1 MVRVGGAIIPLL
13 LLLLGKR
20 GLPLPFFPF
29 FFSSSFTSVVV
40 VPSSSFPVSLSPGG
54 EEKRD
59 GRPRKRR
66 GPFPL
71 SYPPKKCCS
80 CRRRSVSPVFFVFSF
95 FTSMRP
101 FRFLH
106 RRRPRGE
113 GGRGQKKV
121 FFVGGQ
127 WHITRIRRFCI
138 QRALTCEWRINPL
151 IYNIKFCH
159 IFEGTPP
166 VALFFV
172 LRHAANILA
181 TAIRTRRR
189 THQKRRALCV
199 PLLVR
204 GDIRGGLMSE

>member
-1 MVRVGGAIIPLL
+1 MLRSFHSALVRVGGAIIPLL

-80 CRRRSVSPVFFVFSF
+80 CRRRSVFPVFFVFL
-95 FTSMRP
+95 
-101 FRFLH
+101 FLYIH
-106 RRRPRGE
+106 AGVPVSSQEADGGKEE
-113 GGRGQKKV
+113 GGKKV
-121 FFVGGQ
+121 F
-127 WHITRIRRFCI
+127 
-138 QRALTCEWRINPL
+138 
-151 IYNIKFCH
+151 
-159 IFEGTPP
+159 
-166 VALFFV
+166 
-172 LRHAANILA
+172 
-181 TAIRTRRR
+181 
-189 THQKRRALCV
+189 
-199 PLLVR
+199 LLVGR
-204 GDIRGGLMSE
+204 GTSHEFDDIVFNVH